1 MSKRIEHLKAHI
13 IRGYPDYDA
22 FMESIQEDSAEVAKA
37 KLNARVEE
45 FLRKQTP
52 MSMKIF
58 QYYVQLQDGLL
69 DQEEL
74 RSL

>member
-1 MSKRIEHLKAHI
+1 MAKRIEHLKAHI
-13 IRGYPDYDA
+13 IRGYPDCDA
-22 FMESIQEDSAEVAKA
+22 FMESIRNDSTEVAAA

-58 QYYVQLQDGLL
+58 HYYVQLQDSFL